1 MNKWTYAMIERLESA
16 YKVRFD
22 KEAVLI
28 FLNDAY
34 QNALML
40 RSEELREQNDRYD
53 AFLEE
58 FDHTR
63 DLFVS
68 QAVDRYPSNYN
79 KVAEKISDL
88 KKLSESFAY

>member
-1 MNKWTYAMIERLESA
+1 MIERLESA
-16 YKVRFD
+16 YKVRFE
-22 KEAVLI
+22 KEAVLV

-40 RSEELREQNDRYD
+40 RKDITQEQDETLEDFLR
-53 AFLEE
+53 E

-63 DLFVS
+63 DLFIS

-88 KKLSESFAY
+88 KKLSETIIY

>member
-1 MNKWTYAMIERLESA
+1 MKKWTCAMIERLESA
-16 YKVRFD
+16 YKVRFE
-22 KEAVLI
+22 KEAVLV

-40 RSEELREQNDRYD
+40 RKDCTQNDETLED
-53 AFLEE
+53 FLAE

-63 DLFVS
+63 DLFIS

-88 KKLSESFAY
+88 KKLNESIA

>member
-1 MNKWTYAMIERLESA
+1 MKKWTCAIIERLESA
-16 YKVRFD
+16 YKVRFE
-22 KEAVLI
+22 KEAVLV

-40 RSEELREQNDRYD
+40 RRDYTQDDETLEG
-53 AFLEE
+53 FLAE

-63 DLFVS
+63 DLFIS

-88 KKLSESFAY
+88 KKLNESIA

>member
-1 MNKWTYAMIERLESA
+1 MIERLESA
-16 YKVRFD
+16 YKVRFE
-22 KEAVLI
+22 KEAVLV

-40 RSEELREQNDRYD
+40 RKDYTQENDEALTD
-53 AFLEE
+53 FLAA

-63 DLFVS
+63 DLFIS

-88 KKLSESFAY
+88 KKLNESIA

>member
-1 MNKWTYAMIERLESA
+1 MKKWTSAMIERLESA
-16 YKVRFD
+16 YKVRFE
-22 KEAVLI
+22 KEAVLV

-40 RSEELREQNDRYD
+40 RKDYAQTDKTLDD
-53 AFLEE
+53 FLAE
-58 FDHTR
+58 FDYTR

-79 KVAEKISDL
+79 KVAEKISNL
-88 KKLSESFAY
+88 KKLNESIAY

>member
-1 MNKWTYAMIERLESA
+1 MKKWTCAMIERLESA
-16 YKVRFD
+16 YKVRFE
-22 KEAVLI
+22 KEAVLV

-40 RSEELREQNDRYD
+40 RKDVTLEQDETLEDFLR
-53 AFLEE
+53 E

-63 DLFVS
+63 DLFIS

-88 KKLSESFAY
+88 KKLSETIIY

>member
-1 MNKWTYAMIERLESA
+1 MIERLESA
-16 YKVRFD
+16 YKVRFE
-22 KEAVLI
+22 KEAVLV

-40 RSEELREQNDRYD
+40 RKDYTLESDDTLED
-53 AFLEE
+53 FLAE

-63 DLFVS
+63 DLFIS

-79 KVAEKISDL
+79 KIAEKISDL
-88 KKLSESFAY
+88 KKLNESIA

>member
-40 RSEELREQNDRYD
+40 RSEELRDQNDRYD
-53 AFLEE
+53 SFLEE

-79 KVAEKISDL
+79 KVAEKISEL